1 MNTISLTVNGQSV
14 EAAVEPRTHLADFL
28 REHCRLTGTHLGCE
42 HGVCGACTVEIDG
55 AMVRACITY
64 AVACDGAEVNTIEGF
79 DDDELMGRRR
89 AACTR
94 EHGLQCGFC
103 TPGMLVTARDIIRR
117 LGPIDERRLRVE
129 LSGNLCRCTGYAGI
143 VNAVS
148 AVMNDLPAGAA
159 AARAAPPRAA
169 PAAAAAVMAAPALAA
184 PPPAAAPSRPAPVA
198 AAPASRSGPALS
210 ESFRLAQSPEEVWAA
225 LQDLPRVAACLPGVE
240 LVDYAGGDHVN
251 GRLAVKIGPINAAFA
266 GEADVTRE
274 PQARR
279 AVIRGTGRDQRSGSR
294 ATGTLAYVVV
304 AVPQGSRVDVTLD
317 FSLTGTL
324 AQFGR
329 SSLVKAFVSRLIAA
343 FADNLRRV
351 LEGGESQP
359 AQLDAGA
366 VAWSLLLDRVRS
378 VIARLLGRH

>member
-1 MNTISLTVNGQSV
+1 MRMNTISLTVNGRLV

-42 HGVCGACTVEIDG
+42 HGVCGACTVELDG

-64 AVACDGAEVNTIEGF
+64 AVACDGAEVKTIEGF
-79 DDDELMGRRR
+79 DDDELMGRLR
-89 AACTR
+89 AAFTR
-94 EHGLQCGFC
+94 EHALQCGFC
-103 TPGMLVTARDIIRR
+103 TPGMLVTARDIVRR
-117 LGPIDERRLRVE
+117 LGPIDEQRLRVE
-129 LSGNLCRCTGYAGI
+129 LSGNLCRCTGYSGI

-148 AVMNDLPAGAA
+148 AVMKDLPPGF
-159 AARAAPPRAA
+159 AARAAA
-169 PAAAAAVMAAPALAA
+169 PAAAPAVAAPVMAAPAA
-184 PPPAAAPSRPAPVA
+184 SRPAPSPV
-198 AAPASRSGPALS
+198 AAPAAPAASRGPALS

-225 LQDLPRVAACLPGVE
+225 LQDLPRVAACLPGIE

-274 PQARR
+274 PQERR
-279 AVIRGTGRDQRSGSR
+279 AIIRGAGRDQRSGSR
-294 ATGTLAYVVV
+294 ATGTLGYVVV
-304 AVPQGSRVDVTLD
+304 AEPQGGSRVDVTLD

-351 LEGGESQP
+351 LEGGDSAP
-359 AQLDAGA
+359 ARLDAGA
-366 VAWSLLLDRVRS
+366 FAWSILLDRIRS
-378 VIARLLGRH
+378 TIARLLGRR